1 MTDIRITREFPHAP
15 VKVWKAVT
23 DPEIVPRW
31 TATGRGGRPDGF
43 SPTVG
48 AHFRFVGKPVP
59 GWSGV
64 VECEVLEVREPTL
77 LRYSWRGD
85 GNGATTEVTYRIAAH
100 GDGTRFTYEHRGF
113 RGVGGFFMA
122 NFVLGPVRRKMLDKG
137 LPAVLNDVD
146 DDGQL
151 RPEGTLRP
159 SS

>member
-1 MTDIRITREFPHAP
+1 
-15 VKVWKAVT
+15 
-23 DPEIVPRW
+23 
-31 TATGRGGRPDGF
+31 
-43 SPTVG
+43 
-48 AHFRFVGKPVP
+48 
-59 GWSGV
+59 
-64 VECEVLEVREPTL
+64 VLEVREPTL

-85 GNGATTEVTYRIAAH
+85 GNGATTEVTYRIEAH
-100 GDGTRFTYEHRGF
+100 GGGTRFTYEHTGF
-113 RGVGGFFMA
+113 RGVAGFLMA